1 MQIPGMRLTLSLFDL
16 LHHSESA
23 KSKKLAR
30 PAAPQSSMPL
40 AEMEDSVP
48 TMGLWSS
55 AMMLLALGFTRNRL
69 PHRQR
74 IAGMAKRANRRCD
87 A

>member
-1 MQIPGMRLTLSLFDL
+1 MRLTLSLFDL
-16 LHHSESA
+16 FHGSEPA
-23 KSKKLAR
+23 KSSKPIK
-30 PAAPQSSMPL
+30 PAAGKSSPPL

-48 TMGLWSS
+48 TMGLWSG
-55 AMMLLALGFTRNRL
+55 AMMLLALGFTRHRL

-74 IAGMAKRANRRCD
+74 AAGMAKRARRRYD

>member
-1 MQIPGMRLTLSLFDL
+1 MRLTLSLFDL
-16 LHHSESA
+16 FHPSESA
-23 KSKKLAR
+23 KGKAPAR
-30 PAAPQSSMPL
+30 STPGEKSTPL

-48 TMGLWSS
+48 TMGLWSG
-55 AMMLLALGFTRNRL
+55 AMMLLALGFSSRNRL

-74 IAGMAKRANRRCD
+74 AAGMAKRARRRD